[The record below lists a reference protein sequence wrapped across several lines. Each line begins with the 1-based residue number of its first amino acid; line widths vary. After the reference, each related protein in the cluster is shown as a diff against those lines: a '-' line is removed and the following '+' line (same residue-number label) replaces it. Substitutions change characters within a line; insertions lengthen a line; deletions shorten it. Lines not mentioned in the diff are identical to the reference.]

1 MTDQKKKDDQRG
13 VSNTKFLFPVVMAIA
28 TGMFGAAGKTI
39 YNHELMIL
47 KNARIIERLQVK
59 DYRQHRDLL
68 RKDVVFLAD
77 AADTLEAILDI
88 EPSAFGAN
96 SGLVLKKRRSQM
108 ATAKEQLENY
118 IEENKHGGRAD

>member
-1 MTDQKKKDDQRG
+1 MSEEKKNSTNKYVLPIVIAIMTG
-13 VSNTKFLFPVVMAIA
+13 IIGS
-28 TGMFGAAGKTI
+28 AGKTI